1 MNTQAGCGA
10 MWQEFWIAICLVLVI
25 EGLLPFLMPD
35 VWRKSVLQMAQLNDQ
50 SLRWVGLIS
59 MVLGTVAL
67 YIVN

>member
-1 MNTQAGCGA
+1 